1 MVTEGR
7 IDNISMQTSPSRS
20 DINQSDRTTKLL
32 SRRATAP
39 AETNYLINFQTDN
52 SSQILTMKCDRTV
65 RSQHDTTRPEQA
77 ASKDRDERNFKHQG

>member
-1 MVTEGR
+1 MVTVEG

-32 SRRATAP
+32 SYRATDP

-52 SSQILTMKCDRTV
+52 SSQILTMKCDRRV